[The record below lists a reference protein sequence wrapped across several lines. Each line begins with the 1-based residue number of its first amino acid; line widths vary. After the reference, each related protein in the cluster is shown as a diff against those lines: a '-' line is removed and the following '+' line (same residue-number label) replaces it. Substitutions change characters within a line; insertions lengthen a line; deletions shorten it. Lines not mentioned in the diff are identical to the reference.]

1 MNDINW
7 KNLEFRVAKTM
18 PENPHWYVVR
28 SPENEA
34 DYVALWQANHER
46 GQYEKWQ
53 GRRYKCW
60 RPGDGFKYWY
70 MGGIKAS
77 HVINKAQVEG
87 DEPHPQ

>member
-46 GQYEKWQ
+46 GNMKS
-53 GRRYKCW
+53 GRGAGTNA
-60 RPGDGFKYWY
+60 GDQATDLSTGTW
-70 MGGIKAS
+70 A
-77 HVINKAQVEG
+77 A
-87 DEPHPQ
+87 